1 LRNPS
6 TVTTAAISEP
16 NIRGVIELD
25 SQQRRTLLW
34 AGLAV
39 VLTAFDGSVLVLAL
53 PAIATDFHAQTPA
66 LSNLGSVLALG
77 VLGALPLSTL
87 ADRFGRRRL
96 IAVGVF
102 GFSVANFLS
111 GLATSLEAL
120 ALLRL
125 VAVCFEALVGGVATA
140 LVVEEAPARMRGQA
154 VSVLAVLGGLG
165 TGITVIAYPL
175 IAPHWRWLFLV
186 GGIGVV
192 VAPLIWFRLPEGRA
206 WLFASGARVS
216 GSALRLLFQPA
227 WRRRVVVIALMSA
240 LLAVLLEP
248 AGLLFTVY
256 ATEVLLLS
264 PIAISSLIFV
274 SGVAGGAS
282 YLAGG
287 YLSDRFGRRGP
298 AIVLTIATAVASSLS
313 FATARIGFFA
323 GNVLW
328 SVFASASS
336 PVFGAWTAELFPTR
350 ARATA
355 EATTAVAAAVGSVVG
370 LQAVGLVAPAIGLGH
385 AIELGGVAAVAGAG
399 LLLLLPETRQAPLP
413 D

>member
-1 LRNPS
+1 M
-6 TVTTAAISEP
+6 
-16 NIRGVIELD
+16 ELD
-25 SQQRRTLLW
+25 PQQRRTLVW

-53 PAIATDFHAQTPA
+53 PAIAADFHAKTPA

-77 VLGALPLSTL
+77 SLGALPLATL
-87 ADRFGRRRL
+87 ADRYGRRRL
-96 IAVGVF
+96 IAVGVA

-140 LVVEEAPARMRGQA
+140 LVVEEAPPGLRGQA
-154 VSVLAVLGGLG
+154 VSVLAVLAGLG
-165 TGITVIAYPL
+165 TGVTVLAYPL

-186 GGIGVV
+186 GGIGVLF
-192 VAPLIWFRLPEGRA
+192 APLIWLRLPEGRA
-206 WLFASGARVS
+206 WLGAARAHVS
-216 GSALRLLFQPA
+216 GSALLLLFQPA
-227 WRRRVVVIALMSA
+227 WRRRILVIGVMSA
-240 LLAVLLEP
+240 LLAVSLVP

-256 ATEVLLLS
+256 ASEVLLLS
-264 PIAISSLIFV
+264 PFAISALIFV
-274 SGVAGGAS
+274 SGVAGGLS

-298 AIVLTIATAVASSLS
+298 AIVLTVATAVSASLS
-313 FATARIGFFA
+313 FATARIGFYA

-355 EATTAVAAAVGSVVG
+355 EATTAVAAALGSVVG
-370 LQAVGLVAPAIGLGH
+370 LQAVGLLAPAVGLGH
-385 AIELGGVAAVAGAG
+385 AIEVGGLVALVGAA
-399 LLLLLPETRQAPLP
+399 LLFLLPETKQVPLP